1 MRDYID
7 IGASPA
13 NERCAQVGEEGYA
26 QQARAEC
33 NRFIELIRK
42 TLGEE
47 PGSAHLTIKS
57 NPHGFGTYFSTVC
70 YYDDTDEEAARYA
83 ARCEDE
89 APTRWGKTAPPA
101 PAVLEM
107 EGEGVFL
114 GKPVYSGKSTVVKE
128 ATCNF
133 CQEPAIVD
141 GRTTMGAWGDMCGE
155 HYKVYGVG
163 IGVGYGQRFIN
174 KPEPAPSNG
183 QRPTRYCDSCR
194 DAAEEEGAPDDDES
208 IGMILAELGGDIA
221 DHDCDDYET
230 GGCLCVCRR
239 RFRNG

>member
-7 IGASPA
+7 IGSSPA
-13 NERCAQVGEEGYA
+13 NEPCAQVGTEDYA
-26 QQARAEC
+26 QKARAEC
-33 NRFIELIRK
+33 QRFLELIR
-42 TLGEE
+42 TNMGEE
-47 PGSAHLTIKS
+47 PGSARLSIKANS
-57 NPHGFGTYFSTVC
+57 HDFGTYYEVVC
-70 YYDDTDEEAARYA
+70 YYDDTDEEATRYA
-83 ARCEDE
+83 VRCRDDQPAEWGED
-89 APTRWGKTAPPA
+89 APPA
-101 PAVLEM
+101 QELSPESDSN
-107 EGEGVFL
+107 EFL
-114 GKPVYSGKSTVVKE
+114 GKPIHPGKSTVVKE
-128 ATCNF
+128 ATCDF

-174 KPEPAPSNG
+174 KPEPAPSKG

-230 GGCLCVCRR
+230 GGCLCACRR
-239 RFRNG
+239 SFRNG